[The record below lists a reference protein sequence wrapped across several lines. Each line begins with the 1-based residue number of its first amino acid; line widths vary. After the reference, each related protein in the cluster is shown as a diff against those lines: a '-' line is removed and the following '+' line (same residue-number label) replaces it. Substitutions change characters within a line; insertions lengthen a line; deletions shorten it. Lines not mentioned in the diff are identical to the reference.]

1 MYLIFELHCIC
12 AKELKMY
19 FIIFDIVLNVL
30 NILIALYLCA
40 GTAIRHC
47 DEHKGWLSPNLFN
60 ARL

>member
-30 NILIALYLCA
+30 NILIALYFCA
-40 GTAIRHC
+40 GTSH
-47 DEHKGWLSPNLFN
+47 LFYYI
-60 ARL
+60 LYSFKFT